1 MTFFTFLEAERAAQ
15 NYELEVAGNYAVT
28 RDLRWE
34 TAFIA
39 EKIERVSPV
48 TQQQLEHIFRGKG
61 RMAQQVKWWLAW
73 QRYCQS
79 EISKQPAAD

>member
-1 MTFFTFLEAERAAQ
+1 MQLHWYGFFIGLAI
-15 NYELEVAGNYAVT
+15 VAG
-28 RDLRWE
+28 WS
-34 TAFIA
+34 IA